1 METPI
6 IEIDQVSYDYPDRR
20 VLNQVSFQVQQGQFL
35 AIVGENGSGKS
46 TLIKCILGLL
56 QPKGTIRLFGQPQS
70 QFNEWW
76 RISYVSQK
84 AASFNSGFPVTV
96 AEVVEM
102 GLYAKKGLFRRL
114 SRDDREKVRPAL
126 ETVGMW
132 ERRDSK
138 VGDLSGGQQQRVFI
152 ARALVNDPDLMIL
165 DEPTVGVDQRYVKE
179 FYEILE
185 ELRRDKRRTF
195 VLVTHDIHFVSK
207 LVTDVIHL
215 VDGRLG
221 CNCGIKEYWE
231 LDEQTIRS
239 LYPVPGRVLV
249 HEGKSVQ

>member
-20 VLNQVSFQVQQGQFL
+20 VLNQVSFQVEQGQFL

-56 QPKGTIRLFGQPQS
+56 QPKGTIRLFGQSQS

-84 AASFNSGFPVTV
+84 AATFNSGFPVTV

-114 SRDDREKVRPAL
+114 SRDDRDKVRTAL

>member
-1 METPI
+1 MTEPI
-6 IEIDQVSYDYPDRR
+6 IEIKQLTYDYPDRR
-20 VLNQVSFQVQQGQFL
+20 VLNEVTFNVQQGQFL

-46 TLIKCILGLL
+46 TLIKCMLGLL
-56 QPKGTIRLFGQPQS
+56 KPKGSIRLFGQDQAAFS
-70 QFNEWW
+70 DWW

-102 GLYAKKGLFRRL
+102 GLYAKKGLFRRVTKQ
-114 SRDDREKVRPAL
+114 DRQKVKTAL

-132 ERRDSK
+132 DRRDSK

-185 ELRRDKRRTF
+185 ELRRDKKRTF

-249 HEGKSVQ
+249 HQGEVVQ

>member
-1 METPI
+1 MSEPI
-6 IEIDQVSYDYPDRR
+6 IEINHLSYDYPDRR
-20 VLNQVSFQVQQGQFL
+20 VLSDISLAIRQGEFL

-56 QPKGTIRLFGQPQS
+56 KPEGSIRLFGRELE
-70 QFNEWW
+70 QFDEWW

-96 AEVVEM
+96 EEVVEM
-102 GLYAKKGLFRRL
+102 GLYAKKGLFKRL
-114 SRDDREKVRPAL
+114 KKDDRIKVRQAL

-132 ERRDSK
+132 DRRSSK

-152 ARALVNDPDLMIL
+152 ARALVNDPELMIL

-185 ELRRDKRRTF
+185 ELRADKKRTF
-195 VLVTHDIHFVSK
+195 VLVTHDIHFVSR
-207 LVTDVIHL
+207 LVTDVVHL
-215 VDGRLG
+215 IDGKLG

-231 LDEQTIRS
+231 LDEKEIRS

-249 HEGKSVQ
+249 HEGERV

>member
-1 METPI
+1 
-6 IEIDQVSYDYPDRR
+6 
-20 VLNQVSFQVQQGQFL
+20 
-35 AIVGENGSGKS
+35 
-46 TLIKCILGLL
+46 
-56 QPKGTIRLFGQPQS
+56 
-70 QFNEWW
+70 
-76 RISYVSQK
+76 
-84 AASFNSGFPVTV
+84 
-96 AEVVEM
+96 
-102 GLYAKKGLFRRL
+102 
-114 SRDDREKVRPAL
+114 
-126 ETVGMW
+126 MW

-207 LVTDVIHL
+207 LVTDGIHL
-215 VDGRLG
+215 ADGRLG
-221 CNCGIKEYWE
+221 CNCGSKEYWE

>member
-84 AASFNSGFPVTV
+84 AASFNTGFPSNC
-96 AEVVEM
+96 
-102 GLYAKKGLFRRL
+102 RR
-114 SRDDREKVRPAL
+114 SRRDGTLREKR
-126 ETVGMW
+126 T
-132 ERRDSK
+132 
-138 VGDLSGGQQQRVFI
+138 LSS
-152 ARALVNDPDLMIL
+152 
-165 DEPTVGVDQRYVKE
+165 
-179 FYEILE
+179 
-185 ELRRDKRRTF
+185 
-195 VLVTHDIHFVSK
+195 FVS
-207 LVTDVIHL
+207 
-215 VDGRLG
+215 
-221 CNCGIKEYWE
+221 
-231 LDEQTIRS
+231 
-239 LYPVPGRVLV
+239 
-249 HEGKSVQ
+249 